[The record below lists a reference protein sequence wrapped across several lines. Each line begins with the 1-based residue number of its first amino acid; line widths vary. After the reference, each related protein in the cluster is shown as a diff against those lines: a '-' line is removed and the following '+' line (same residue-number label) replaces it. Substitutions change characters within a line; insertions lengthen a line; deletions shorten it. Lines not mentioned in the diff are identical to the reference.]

1 MVNLNNKK
9 YTVIAFIII
18 ILAIAL
24 IYQVFNTSEKKSYY
38 GPYYTLESI
47 PEYSNS
53 PYVVLNNNVPKFTEN
68 DITEIGYEYYSDLDE
83 YKRSQVAYAVV
94 GVETMPTENRMSNG
108 QIKPS
113 GWHTVKYDIVDGGYL
128 YNRCHLIGYQLTG
141 ENKNENN
148 LITGTRYMNVK
159 GMLKFENQV
168 ADYITTTKN
177 HVMYRTTP
185 IYSGDNLLANGVQI
199 EAKAIEDKHF
209 YFNVYV
215 YNVQPGIVIDYRS
228 GDSYL
233 KK

>member
-1 MVNLNNKK
+1 MNNKK

-18 ILAIAL
+18 LLVIAL

-53 PYVVLNNNVPKFTEN
+53 PYVVLNNNVPEFTEN
-68 DITEIGYEYYSDLDE
+68 DITEIGYEYYSNLDE
-83 YKRSQVAYAVV
+83 QKRSQVAYAVV
-94 GVETMPTENRMSNG
+94 GVETMPIENRISNG

-141 ENKNENN
+141 ENKNEKN

-159 GMLKFENQV
+159 GMLKFENKV
-168 ADYITTTKN
+168 ADYVTTTKN
-177 HVMYRTTP
+177 HVMYRATP
-185 IYSGDNLLANGVQI
+185 IYSGDNLLASGVKI

-209 YFNVYV
+209 YFNVYI

-233 KK
+233 KN

>member
-1 MVNLNNKK
+1 M
-9 YTVIAFIII
+9 
-18 ILAIAL
+18 
-24 IYQVFNTSEKKSYY
+24 
-38 GPYYTLESI
+38 
-47 PEYSNS
+47 PE
-53 PYVVLNNNVPKFTEN
+53 FTES

-83 YKRSQVAYAVV
+83 HKRSQVAYAVV
-94 GVETMPTENRMSNG
+94 GVETMPTESRMSNG

-141 ENKNENN
+141 ENKNEKN

-159 GMLKFENQV
+159 GMLKFENKV
-168 ADYITTTKN
+168 ADYITKTKN
-177 HVMYRTTP
+177 HVMYRATP

-199 EAKAIEDKHF
+199 EAKAIEDKEF

-233 KK
+233 KN